1 MIKKIPDLSGL
12 VTASVL
18 KTKIH
23 ENENKIPDRVKH
35 NITPEFNKFDDL
47 IFDTIL
53 KQTNSATNTNVN
65 AV

>member
-1 MIKKIPDLSGL
+1 M
-12 VTASVL
+12 TASVL
-18 KTKIH
+18 KTKIN
-23 ENENKIPDRVKH
+23 ENENKIPDHVKH

-65 AV
+65 AI